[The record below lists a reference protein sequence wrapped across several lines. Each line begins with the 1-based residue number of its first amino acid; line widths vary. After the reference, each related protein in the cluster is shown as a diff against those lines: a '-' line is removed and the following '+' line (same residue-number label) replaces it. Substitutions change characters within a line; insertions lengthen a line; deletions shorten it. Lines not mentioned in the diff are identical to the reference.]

1 MEPILRSAQVLKQ
14 EAEDIGFEGKDILE
28 YVKEQQKLDREERAA
43 WREEKKRADELQ
55 AEEKRRA
62 DEIRFAQI
70 EAAKEQAKIEAAKEQ
85 AKIEAEAA
93 KEQAKLEAE
102 KELKIKEMELQAQA
116 QVTASSATTPPPR
129 NKDAKS
135 PKLPSFIDEKD
146 ELDSY
151 LLRFERYAEN
161 ASWEKDTWAIKLSA
175 LLTGR
180 AMDVY
185 TRMSD
190 ADASDYDKLKKA
202 LLTRYNYT
210 EDGYRKRF
218 REATPETEETPD
230 QFVIRLKNY
239 LAKWLELSGSSP
251 QNFDAL
257 VDLIVK
263 EQFINACSE
272 DLAMYLLERGPKD
285 LVELTTW
292 AQKYL
297 IAHKEQLGKNKAIVQ
312 PRHVDQKKTTQS
324 KPDSSQG
331 RQRSLQCYRCRGF
344 GHRQSEC
351 GTKISPGKDQKGSS
365 TPVSQSSLKKTRAM
379 VAQLDEDGEKAFTC
393 VEVEGTRSRSNSKK
407 SGTEGSTNSDRAV
420 YSAVCRA
427 QSNDGQ
433 TYVGVGK
440 LNGRPVKVL
449 RDTGCTGMIVDRA
462 LVPEV
467 LVIPGSSG
475 SLQMVD
481 HTLIDVPLANVYL
494 DSPYYKGHCRVMCV
508 SSPVYPV
515 IIGNVRGARRM
526 LPDPDWKAED
536 QPGVRART
544 SGGDKDKDNEDNQG
558 GDIPAWMFR
567 RSNQKTEKSA
577 PKERDSKKKPVQP
590 KEIDDRAKR
599 NVKVKEG
606 TTDEKC
612 VAGPVVTRAQAKKSD
627 KVHPLK
633 VKEAMSSVDKS
644 TIENL
649 QKDSTLKK
657 CFDRIGK
664 PIIRENYVGE
674 FYKKNGLLYRKHQET
689 KTGRS
694 FNQLVVPKEL
704 RRQVMSVNH
713 ESAFSG
719 HLGAKKTEVRI
730 LPNFFWP
737 GLRQDVI
744 RFCRSCDVCQ
754 RTVKRGSV
762 KKVPLGSMPL
772 IDTPFKRVAVDIVG
786 PIAPPS
792 EAGHRYILTLVD
804 YATRY
809 PEAVPLKKITTEA
822 VAEALLDIYSR
833 VGIPEEVLTDQG
845 TQFMSE
851 CMQEVSRLLSIKG
864 LTSTPYHPI
873 CNGLVERWNGT
884 LKSMIKRLCQ
894 DQPKQWHRLIN
905 PVLFACREVPQESTG
920 FSPFQLLYGRSVR
933 GPGTILKELWT
944 KEVNIPEVKSS
955 YEYVTE
961 LRERLEDSLKLAQ
974 EELEKSQKR
983 YKRHYDRKA
992 KPRRLEVGDRVLI
1005 LLPTDSNKL
1014 LMQWRGPYTVESRV
1028 GANDY
1033 RVKVGSKT
1041 KTYHVNM
1048 LKKYISREPEENV
1061 VPVDDTDG
1069 ATVSV
1074 AGVIHQDVDPELGE
1088 VPDLEGYRQREGV
1101 RDVKLGD
1108 ELPEDQRR
1116 VLKDLVRRYPDVFT
1130 DMPGETDV
1138 IQHQIRLTD
1147 DTPIRC
1153 KPYPLPYAMRE
1164 ELRNEVDTMLEMGV
1178 VRPSTSPYASPIVMV
1193 KKKDGSNRVC
1203 VDFRKLNKIT
1213 EVDPEPM
1220 TTAED
1225 LFRRLSGKKYL
1236 SKIDLTKGYWQ
1247 IPVAPE
1253 DVHKTA
1259 FVTPDGQYEFT
1270 RMPFGMVN
1278 SGATLVRGLRK
1289 ILEGMPGVGSYV
1301 DDIVI
1306 YSDSWEDHIKTLKEL
1321 FGRLRKAR
1329 ITARPTKCL
1338 LGASRMEFLGH
1349 QVGGDV
1355 ITPSRDNLEKV
1366 RNTPRP
1372 TTKKQVRSFLGLVGY
1387 YRDHIPAFAEIS
1399 APLTDLLKK
1408 GKAEH
1413 IQWSEAQERA
1423 YSLLKEYLLQEPVLK
1438 LPDLSKPFVLRT
1450 DASGVGVAAVLLQEN
1465 DGKLYPVGY
1474 ASKKLNLT
1482 EARYP
1487 IIEKECLAVVWGIK
1501 RFKLYLAG
1509 RRFTL
1514 QTDHKPLKYLKDA
1527 SYQNDRVF
1535 RWAVAVQEYSFRV
1548 EDIPGRENIGA
1559 DFLSRTGYSC

>member
-1 MEPILRSAQVLKQ
+1 MEPILRSAQALKQ
-14 EAEDIGFEGKDILE
+14 EAEEIGFEGKDILE

-43 WREEKKRADELQ
+43 WREAQKMQAQADVELAKIRAEAEAEERKRADQ

-70 EAAKEQAKIEAAKEQ
+70 
-85 AKIEAEAA
+85 EAA

-251 QNFDAL
+251 DNFDAL

-297 IAHKEQLGKNKAIVQ
+297 IAHKEQLGKSKATVQ
-312 PRHVDQKKTTQS
+312 PRRVDQKKTTQS
-324 KPDSSQG
+324 KPDPSQG

-344 GHRQSEC
+344 GHMQSEC

-365 TPVSQSSLKKTRAM
+365 TPVSQSSQKKTRAM

-544 SGGDKDKDNEDNQG
+544 SGGNKDKDNEDNQG

-577 PKERDSKKKPVQP
+577 PKERDSKKKPAQP
-590 KEIDDRAKR
+590 KENDDRARR

-606 TTDEKC
+606 ATDEKC

-633 VKEAMSSVDKS
+633 VKEAMSSVDKL

-649 QKDSTLKK
+649 QKKDSTLKK

-737 GLRQDVI
+737 GL
-744 RFCRSCDVCQ
+744 
-754 RTVKRGSV
+754 
-762 KKVPLGSMPL
+762 
-772 IDTPFKRVAVDIVG
+772 
-786 PIAPPS
+786 
-792 EAGHRYILTLVD
+792 
-804 YATRY
+804 
-809 PEAVPLKKITTEA
+809 
-822 VAEALLDIYSR
+822 
-833 VGIPEEVLTDQG
+833 
-845 TQFMSE
+845 
-851 CMQEVSRLLSIKG
+851 
-864 LTSTPYHPI
+864 
-873 CNGLVERWNGT
+873 
-884 LKSMIKRLCQ
+884 
-894 DQPKQWHRLIN
+894 
-905 PVLFACREVPQESTG
+905 
-920 FSPFQLLYGRSVR
+920 
-933 GPGTILKELWT
+933 
-944 KEVNIPEVKSS
+944 
-955 YEYVTE
+955 
-961 LRERLEDSLKLAQ
+961 
-974 EELEKSQKR
+974 
-983 YKRHYDRKA
+983 
-992 KPRRLEVGDRVLI
+992 
-1005 LLPTDSNKL
+1005 
-1014 LMQWRGPYTVESRV
+1014 
-1028 GANDY
+1028 
-1033 RVKVGSKT
+1033 
-1041 KTYHVNM
+1041 
-1048 LKKYISREPEENV
+1048 
-1061 VPVDDTDG
+1061 
-1069 ATVSV
+1069 
-1074 AGVIHQDVDPELGE
+1074 HQDVDPELGE

-1306 YSDSWEDHIKTLKEL
+1306 YSDNWEDHVKTLKEL

-1349 QVGGDV
+1349 QVGGDI

-1535 RWAVAVQEYSFRV
+1535 RWAVAVQEYSFKV